1 MTDHRRAIAAK
12 LSLRTLSRGA
22 LCCLLGATLLAAA
35 SPARAGD
42 DDSESVPLDT
52 KIFRSLMDQLGLE
65 RGDARGITY
74 EERAPLVIPPN
85 HDLPPPEKTDAA
97 LSNNPAWP
105 VDPDVQR
112 RKQEVAQRREAKAN
126 GNADETL
133 RKEWGPLPP
142 DQLAPGP
149 KPRNTRR
156 TADDSYR
163 SPNGS
168 SDQFDPSTR
177 GPKPATFFG
186 KLFGKDEPDVGSFTG
201 EPPRTALT
209 DPPPGYQTPSPE
221 QPYGVGKDRTK
232 PKATNFLESH
242 GDVSGGNTN

>member
-1 MTDHRRAIAAK
+1 MTDHRRALAAR
-12 LSLRTLSRGA
+12 LSLRRFARAAFG
-22 LCCLLGATLLAAA
+22 CLVVAALLAAG

-42 DDSESVPLDT
+42 DDDSEHVPLDT
-52 KIFRSLMDQLGLE
+52 KIFRGLMDQLGLQ
-65 RGDARGITY
+65 RDGAGITY

-85 HDLPPPEKTDAA
+85 RDLPPPEKADAA

-112 RKQEVAQRREAKAN
+112 RKLEAAQRRNASA
-126 GNADETL
+126 NADDTL
-133 RKEWGPLPP
+133 RKEWGPLRPQ
-142 DQLAPGP
+142 DLAAGP
-149 KPRNTRR
+149 KPRNTRS

-168 SDQFDPSTR
+168 SDQFDPSMH
-177 GPKPATFFG
+177 GPKPGTFFG
-186 KLFGKDEPDVGSFTG
+186 KLFGKDEPDVASFTG

-209 DPPPGYQTPSPE
+209 DPPPGYQTPSPD
-221 QPYGVGKDRTK
+221 QPYGVGKGAAA

-242 GDVSGGNTN
+242 GVVDGH

>member
-1 MTDHRRAIAAK
+1 MTDYRRAIAAT
-12 LSLRTLSRGA
+12 LSLRTLSRAA
-22 LCCLLGATLLAAA
+22 LGCLLGAALLAAA
-35 SPARAGD
+35 SPARAGDD

-52 KIFRSLMDQLGLE
+52 KIFRGLMNQLGLQ
-65 RGDARGITY
+65 RDGNGITY

-85 HDLPPPEKTDAA
+85 RDLPPPEKADAA
-97 LSNNPAWP
+97 VSNNPAWP
-105 VDPDVQR
+105 VDPDVQQ
-112 RKQEVAQRREAKAN
+112 RKREAALRREAKTN

-149 KPRNTRR
+149 KPRSTRR

-163 SPNGS
+163 SPNAS

-177 GPKPATFFG
+177 GPKPGTFFG
-186 KLFGKDEPDVGSFTG
+186 KLFGKDEPDVSSFTG

-209 DPPPGYQTPSPE
+209 EPPPGYQTPSPE
-221 QPYGVGKDRTK
+221 QPYGVGKERST

-242 GDVSGGNTN
+242 GEVSGGQTN